1 MIRTVWLTVLCLSG
15 AGGVVAINAG
25 TSTPPPIVAA
35 SREPT
40 TSDKTASRDTLTEA
54 DRLDIAY
61 ISDAV
66 AAQPAIPVA
75 TAPDEAS
82 PQAPAPITRP
92 KILNNILNRHR
103 HDPSARKS
111 AASSPNRSIK
121 SQQPN
126 SKNIDRGKPTVDL
139 RPCRR
144 PEGFAGLLRAL
155 NLTPGCAT

>member
-1 MIRTVWLTVLCLSG
+1 VIRTVWLTVLCLSG

-25 TSTPPPIVAA
+25 TSTPPLIVAA
-35 SREPT
+35 SPEPT
-40 TSDKTASRDTLTEA
+40 TSDKTSSQDTLTEA
-54 DRLDIAY
+54 DRLHIAY

-66 AAQPAIPVA
+66 AVKPAIPDT
-75 TAPDEAS
+75 TAPDETS
-82 PQAPAPITRP
+82 PHAPAPITRP
-92 KILNNILNRHR
+92 KILNRHW

-111 AASSPNRSIK
+111 AASSPDRRIK

-155 NLTPGCAT
+155 NLTPGCDT

>member
-1 MIRTVWLTVLCLSG
+1 LAVIRTVLLTVLCLSG

-40 TSDKTASRDTLTEA
+40 TSDKTASQDTLTEA

-66 AAQPAIPVA
+66 AAEPAIPV
-75 TAPDEAS
+75 THAPDQTS
-82 PQAPAPITRP
+82 PRAPAPTTRP
-92 KILNNILNRHR
+92 KILNRHW
-103 HDPSARKS
+103 HDPNARKS
-111 AASSPNRSIK
+111 AAASPDRRIRS
-121 SQQPN
+121 QPPN